1 METKHYRLRV
11 NNAFGTLTET
21 TGYFAFTDA
30 LQTCV
35 KLAKESIDPEYLKKC
50 ELGDWKI
57 EGGIRNTP
65 VTSHRPPACRY
76 VLVCYADPNR
86 VVALTLWA
94 SAV

>member
-57 EGGIRNTP
+57 EGESATHPLHHTDHQR
-65 VTSHRPPACRY
+65 
-76 VLVCYADPNR
+76 ADMCLCVMPIGT
-86 VVALTLWA
+86 V
-94 SAV
+94 